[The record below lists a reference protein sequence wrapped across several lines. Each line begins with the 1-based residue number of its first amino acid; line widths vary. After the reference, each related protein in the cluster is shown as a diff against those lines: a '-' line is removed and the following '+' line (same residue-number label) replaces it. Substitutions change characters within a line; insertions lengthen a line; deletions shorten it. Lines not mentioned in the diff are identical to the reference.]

1 MTPSNSTIQT
11 ALNDILI
18 AASLGYDIA
27 WPGLPFTPPDTGE
40 WLEVTFLPN
49 RGVDDRL
56 ANDGHVSPQGIYQIV
71 CVSRPQS
78 ELKLRAVAEQV
89 MAAFPKGKE
98 ILFSSE
104 IGNEGA
110 TLELDFVNQFYFL
123 EPVFTFRSHV
133 RVGSHPYTGT
143 LRSEADRMSI
153 AVTIE
158 YSE

>member
-18 AASLGYDIA
+18 AAALPYPRSY
-27 WPGLPFTPPDTGE
+27 PGLSFTPPDTGE

-78 ELKLRAVAEQV
+78 ELQLRTVAEQV
-89 MAAFPKGKE
+89 MAAFPKGAP
-98 ILFSSE
+98 IS
-104 IGNEGA
+104 GN
-110 TLELDFVNQFYFL
+110 
-123 EPVFTFRSHV
+123 V

-143 LRSEADRMSI
+143 LRVEGDRMSI

>member
-1 MTPSNSTIQT
+1 VTPSNSTIQT

-27 WPGLPFTPPDTGE
+27 WLGLPFTPPTSGA

-89 MAAFPKGKE
+89 MAAFPKGTP
-98 ILFSSE
+98 IS
-104 IGNEGA
+104 GN
-110 TLELDFVNQFYFL
+110 
-123 EPVFTFRSHV
+123 V

>member
-18 AASLGYDIA
+18 AAALPYTRSY
-27 WPGLPFTPPDTGE
+27 PGLSFTPPDTGE

-78 ELKLRAVAEQV
+78 ELQLRAVAEQV
-89 MAAFPKGKE
+89 MAAFPKGTP
-98 ILFSSE
+98 IS
-104 IGNEGA
+104 GN
-110 TLELDFVNQFYFL
+110 
-123 EPVFTFRSHV
+123 V

-143 LRSEADRMSI
+143 LRSDADRMSI

>member
-1 MTPSNSTIQT
+1 VTPSNSTIQT

-27 WPGLPFTPPDTGE
+27 WPGLPFTPPTSGA

-78 ELKLRAVAEQV
+78 ELKLRSVAEQV
-89 MAAFPKGKE
+89 MAAFPKGTP
-98 ILFSSE
+98 IS
-104 IGNEGA
+104 GN
-110 TLELDFVNQFYFL
+110 
-123 EPVFTFRSHV
+123 V

-143 LRSEADRMSI
+143 LRSDADRMSI

>member
-18 AASLGYDIA
+18 AAGLSYPIS
-27 WPGLPFTPPDTGE
+27 WPGINFTPPTSGA

-78 ELKLRAVAEQV
+78 ELQLRTVAEQV
-89 MAAFPKGKE
+89 MAAFPKGTP
-98 ILFSSE
+98 IS
-104 IGNEGA
+104 GN
-110 TLELDFVNQFYFL
+110 
-123 EPVFTFRSHV
+123 V
-133 RVGSHPYTGT
+133 RVGRHPYTGT
-143 LRSEADRMSI
+143 LQTEDDRMSI